1 MTDWAGTG
9 TAVASTEETLS
20 ALPSARNLYADIAGL
35 KTAIGIASSV
45 ATYDV
50 LLSLY
55 SDAASRRVDAVAH
68 RRFYSMTDTRR
79 FRIARYS
86 DRMPIDDLLSATAV
100 TGDTDGDETYTE
112 TWTAGT
118 DYVLEPQHRF
128 PKLEIRLHLDGDKTF
143 GADRNYLKIAGIF
156 GYGESATPWA
166 ASTLTGTVA
175 TVAGTTLAVTAA
187 GLKAGQTIMLG
198 TEQMQV
204 TAVDGVNATVARG
217 VNGTTAATHAAAAIS
232 TAVYPAAVITATYA
246 LVGEMWNHRTM
257 QGLRSVMAGNYQ
269 EMAKDAMKDDV
280 IARILGAR
288 LRRLDR

>member
-9 TAVASTEETLS
+9 A

-45 ATYDV
+45 TTYDV

-68 RRFYSMTDTRR
+68 RRFYTETDTRR
-79 FRIARYS
+79 FRITRHS
-86 DRMPIDDLLSATAV
+86 DRMPIDDLLSASAV

-128 PKLEIRLHLDGDKTF
+128 PKLEIRLHLDGSKTF
-143 GADRNYLKIAGIF
+143 GADRNYLRIAGVF
-156 GYGESATPWA
+156 GFGDGLSATPWA
-166 ASTLTGTVA
+166 ATTLTGTVA
-175 TVAGTTLAVTAA
+175 TAAGTTLAVTAA
-187 GLKAGQTIMLG
+187 GLTAGQTILLG
-198 TEQMQV
+198 AEQMQV
-204 TAVDGVNATVARG
+204 TAVDGVNATVVRG
-217 VNGTTAATHAAAAIS
+217 VNGTTAAAHAAEAIS
-232 TAVYPAAVITATYA
+232 TAVYPAPVITATYA